1 MDGQKKGMRRR
12 GEALEDA
19 ILLAACEELYET
31 GYTHLTMESVAKRAG
46 TNKAVLYRRWDN
58 KLELVI
64 AALHKY
70 VPKITDEIPNTGNL
84 RDDVVTYLQQLTAP
98 LKSIGAQTI
107 RGLMTEPHVGGSL
120 IAYLPQVIQ
129 PRTESKLMVAMT
141 AILKNAEIR
150 GEVCLERLTARM
162 ISLPLDLLRYELI
175 TMQEPISDEVITE
188 IVDDIFMPVVRSN
201 NPLQAQ
207 S

>member
-1 MDGQKKGMRRR
+1 
-12 GEALEDA
+12 
-19 ILLAACEELYET
+19 
-31 GYTHLTMESVAKRAG
+31 
-46 TNKAVLYRRWDN
+46 
-58 KLELVI
+58 
-64 AALHKY
+64 
-70 VPKITDEIPNTGNL
+70 
-84 RDDVVTYLQQLTAP
+84 
-98 LKSIGAQTI
+98 
-107 RGLMTEPHVGGSL
+107 
-120 IAYLPQVIQ
+120 
-129 PRTESKLMVAMT
+129 MVAMT

-201 NPLQAQ
+201 NQLQAQ